1 MQETKETNFTAMK
14 LQKKIL
20 SARLLELI
28 QSRNVMN
35 FNLKEESFCIA
46 WADGTSID
54 PISGTTDKE
63 LSTVM
68 AKETTLN
75 YFDFN
80 KQNKIT
86 CIDQSKHEQET
97 NEHGRWKKEK
107 RQELKPGKFLGL
119 FEFRVGLIGEAG
131 YKEGEE
137 KKKVLNKM
145 IENFVS
151 QIASNNQQ
159 LNFEL
164 SETPSKVYDL
174 KTKTNGTG
182 HLSSSCMRPESNH
195 GCSEHSEAY
204 NKVGEN
210 VKVIYKNSGE
220 GLLYRALLW
229 TGKTEEGAEPI
240 QFIDRIY
247 SNESTRTGLENYAT
261 ENGFAYR
268 NDNGYIIYQGEKIK
282 FYVDVKQGFI
292 NYIKEEGTPYFDT
305 LTFCNDGDNT
315 LSNDGNNDTSGF
327 DLQMCSGNSQDD
339 REAHSMDCENC
350 GDHIEEDDLRTT
362 PDDEHYCYHCF
373 DESYFYCDSCNETQ
387 HNNDYATNGM
397 CTACAS
403 DEGYMICDGCHEWG
417 ETAMWIESE
426 DQDLCEGCC
435 EDYYRCEGCE
445 ENHHIDNTVT
455 SEHDEEIRCTDCHEE
470 HEKEHKETE
479 TETN

>member
-1 MQETKETNFTAMK
+1 MQETKRNQIFTAMK
-14 LQKKIL
+14 TQKKIL

-35 FNLKEESFCIA
+35 FNLKEEEFFIG
-46 WADGTSID
+46 WADGMSSK

-63 LSTVM
+63 LCTVM

-86 CIDQSKHEQET
+86 CLDESKHEQET

-119 FEFRVGLIGEAG
+119 FEFKIEVSGSLEI
-131 YKEGEE
+131 EGEE

-174 KTKTNGTG
+174 KTKNTGTG

-210 VKVIYKNSGE
+210 VKVIYKNSRE

-305 LTFCNDGDNT
+305 LRFCNDGNNT

-339 REAHSMDCENC
+339 LNNLACYNC
-350 GDHIEEDDLRTT
+350 GDSLDEDDVCYS
-362 PDDEHYCYHCF
+362 PADDLLCESCHN
-373 DESYFYCDSCNETQ
+373 DSYFYCDSCNETQ
-387 HNNDYATNGM
+387 HNDDYAMNGM
-397 CTACAS
+397 CTECAT
-403 DEGYMICDGCHEWG
+403 DGGYSICNSCGDWE
-417 ETAMWIESE
+417 ENTIYVESE
-426 DQDLCEGCC
+426 DQDLCEDCA

-470 HEKEHKETE
+470 HEREHQEETE